1 MNAKWACHWGK
12 TTSKQRSMD
21 GKMCHYWCVLEMLIQ
36 RITQHL
42 GFTTSALFKKKSYL
56 MMNILGEKK
65 IVRPPL
71 KKMVWLH
78 SCILYWFIYQ
88 FHFMFIYQLIKR
100 INYKLG
106 KDTPTSSFDENEY
119 MYSKYIYLS
128 MIQRKT
134 FFREIYIEYKAFWYC
149 GTIYIYNYQKSV
161 LDI

>member
-1 MNAKWACHWGK
+1 
-12 TTSKQRSMD
+12 
-21 GKMCHYWCVLEMLIQ
+21 
-36 RITQHL
+36 
-42 GFTTSALFKKKSYL
+42 

-106 KDTPTSSFDENEY
+106 KDENEY

-128 MIQRKT
+128 MIQGKK
-134 FFREIYIEYKAFWYC
+134 F
-149 GTIYIYNYQKSV
+149 V
-161 LDI
+161 

>member
-21 GKMCHYWCVLEMLIQ
+21 GKMCHYWCVLEMLIKGSHS
-36 RITQHL
+36 TLVLQHL
-42 GFTTSALFKKKSYL
+42 LSLKKSH
-56 MMNILGEKK
+56 IWWGISWEKKK

-78 SCILYWFIYQ
+78 SCTLYWFIYQ

-106 KDTPTSSFDENEY
+106 KDTPTSFDENEY

-134 FFREIYIEYKAFWYC
+134 FFREINIKYKAFWYC
-149 GTIYIYNYQKSV
+149 STIYI
-161 LDI
+161 